1 MPQLPGHVESIEA
14 VSSAVVAA
22 PAADGARSDLAVKRA
37 GDAIPLAPPVPHSI
51 PHRCLVV
58 VPTYNERANVG
69 PIVDSIRQWLDAD
82 VLIVDDESPDGT
94 GAESDRI
101 AVNDRRVRV
110 LHRPAKMGLGSAYVQ
125 GFRVAIR
132 ERYGRVFEMDAD
144 FSHSPWDLPR
154 LAHASLNAQLV
165 IGSRYVPGGSTAGL
179 SLHRR
184 LLSRGGNVYAGLF
197 LGSAVRDWTAGFRCF
212 DVDALSRID
221 LDGIASQGYAFQIEM
236 AWRFLRAG
244 MSVVEVPIRFSD
256 RAVGDSKMTFAIAR
270 EAAGLVPAL
279 RLRGRRTARR
289 S

>member
-1 MPQLPGHVESIEA
+1 MKVQIESMDIVTGAAAAVAEGAVRVAVER
-14 VSSAVVAA
+14 
-22 PAADGARSDLAVKRA
+22 ADDLL
-37 GDAIPLAPPVPHSI
+37 PLAPPVPFTT
-51 PHRCLVV
+51 PHRCLVIL
-58 VPTYNERANVG
+58 PTYNERANVG

-82 VLIVDDESPDGT
+82 VLIVDDGSPDGT

-101 AVNDRRVRV
+101 AGKDRRVRV
-110 LHRPAKMGLGSAYVQ
+110 LHRPAKVGLGSAYVQ

-132 ERYGRVFEMDAD
+132 EGYGRVFEMDAD

-154 LAHASLNAQLV
+154 LAQASLNAQLV
-165 IGSRYVPGGSTAGL
+165 IGSRYVPGGSTTGL

-184 LLSRGGNVYAGLF
+184 LLSRYGNAYARMF

-212 DVDALSRID
+212 DVEALARIE
-221 LDGIASQGYAFQIEM
+221 LDSVASQGYAFQIEM

-244 MSVVEVPIRFSD
+244 MSVAEVPIRF
-256 RAVGDSKMTFAIAR
+256 RERVVGDSKMNYAIAR

-279 RLRGRRTARR
+279 RLRGRPGAPR

>member
-1 MPQLPGHVESIEA
+1 MPRRRAQAGSIEA
-14 VSSAVVAA
+14 FSLDAAATVVDAA
-22 PAADGARSDLAVKRA
+22 GNFFAANRA
-37 GDAIPLAPPVPHSI
+37 DDAFPPPPPLPFTV

-69 PIVDSIRQWLDAD
+69 PIVDSIRHWLDAD

-101 AVNDRRVRV
+101 AAHDRRVRV
-110 LHRPAKMGLGSAYVQ
+110 LHRPAKMGLGSAYVE

-132 ERYGRVFEMDAD
+132 EGYGRVFEMDAD

-154 LAHASLNAQLV
+154 LAQASLNSQLV
-165 IGSRYVPGGSTAGL
+165 IGSRYVPGGSTTGL
-179 SLHRR
+179 SFHRR

-197 LGSAVRDWTAGFRCF
+197 LGNAVRDWTAGFRCF
-212 DVDALSRID
+212 DVDSLSRID
-221 LDGIASQGYAFQIEM
+221 LDGIAAHGYAFQIEM

-256 RAVGDSKMTFAIAR
+256 RALGDSKMTYAIAR

-279 RLRGRRTARR
+279 RFRARKAARR